1 MLITLIQEA
10 MKGGFRINAA
20 CVETEV
26 SLRTYRRWLRGKEI
40 TVDKRSEAKRPEPSN
55 KLSNEER

>member
-10 MKGGFRINAA
+10 MKNGCRLNAA
-20 CVETEV
+20 CVESDL

-40 TVDKRSEAKRPEPSN
+40 TVDKRPEANRP
-55 KLSNEER
+55 